1 MDTDLPE
8 SGSCRGPAGEEA
20 MKKWCRTF
28 LLSLLLCGALCA
40 GAQAAEHDML
50 KVGLKYG
57 DSAMSE
63 ANLQNYSPFGGYALG
78 YYDSSR
84 SFVQLAALPAS
95 YEKITVTQDTTY
107 HVQLA
112 GTFYDYASAAARAA
126 QYGGFAAYDNGTFVV
141 RVGSYGDYSSA
152 QSALYSL
159 GVSGTVAGGSSTGV
173 TVIVTGTSTVLFEFD
188 RSGLDSLG
196 IRPIEAGEK
205 TVTWFRGYRYYGG
218 FEYQRVTGGA
228 ISVVNV
234 VDREDYVKCVI
245 PWEMSSDWP
254 IEALKA
260 QAVCARTYAASQ
272 TKHRTQGFDVCAGT
286 HCQVYQGTAAS
297 SSYSDSAVEQTAGLC
312 LYYNGALVQDAV
324 YYSSNGGASESSVNV
339 WGSEV
344 GYLQGKIDPYEGQVA
359 SRIPKYNWSTTY
371 TAAELTNL
379 LNSKGY
385 GIGTVKD
392 LYVSGRTDMDN
403 VYSITFV
410 GTNGERTFTREA
422 CRSLLNLRS
431 QRFAISG
438 GSGGSGYSVN
448 ESGESVDLS
457 TMRVIDGSGQM
468 KSIAGSA
475 YVITSGGTA
484 ALGQSGA
491 SGGSGSGSFT
501 ITGSGYGHQVGM
513 SQWGAYAMA
522 GLGYSYRDILQ
533 FYYTGVTI
541 R

>member
-1 MDTDLPE
+1 MDADLPE
-8 SGSCRGPAGEEA
+8 NGLCRKPAGEDA
-20 MKKWCRTF
+20 MKKWRRMF
-28 LLSLLLCGALCA
+28 LLSLLLCIALCV

-57 DSAMSE
+57 DTAMSE

-78 YYDSSR
+78 YYDASR
-84 SFVQLAALPAS
+84 SFVQLAALPPS
-95 YEKITVTQDTTY
+95 YEKITVTQDKTY
-107 HVQLA
+107 HVQLSE
-112 GTFYDYASAAARAA
+112 TFYDYASASARAA
-126 QYGGFAAYDNGTFVV
+126 QYGGFAAYDNGAFVV
-141 RVGSYGDYSSA
+141 RVGSYSDYGSA

-159 GVSGTVAGGSSTGV
+159 GTAGTVAGGSSTGV
-173 TVIVTGTSTVLFEFD
+173 TVIVTGTSTILFEFD

-196 IRPIEAGEK
+196 IRPIEAGQK

-228 ISVVNV
+228 INVINV

-272 TKHRTQGFDVCAGT
+272 TKHRSQGFDVCGST

-297 SSYSDSAVEQTAGLC
+297 SLYSDSAVEQTAGLC
-312 LYYNGALVQDAV
+312 LYYNGAIVQDAV
-324 YYSSNGGASESSVNV
+324 YYSSNGGASEDSTNV

-344 GYLQGKIDPYEGQVA
+344 GYLKGKIDPYEGRVA
-359 SRIPKYNWSTTY
+359 SRIPKYSWSTTY
-371 TAAELTNL
+371 TSAELTDL
-379 LNSKGY
+379 LSSRGY
-385 GIGTVKD
+385 GVGTVKN

-403 VYSITFV
+403 VFSITFV
-410 GTNGERTFTREA
+410 GTNGTRTFSREA

-431 QRFAISG
+431 QRFTISG
-438 GSGGSGYSVN
+438 GSAGGGYSVN
-448 ESGESVDLS
+448 ENGESVDPGA
-457 TMRVIDGSGQM
+457 MRVIGGNGQTT
-468 KSIAGSA
+468 SIAGGA
-475 YVITSGGTA
+475 YVITSSGTA
-484 ALGQSGA
+484 ALGQGGA
-491 SGGSGSGSFT
+491 STSASGSFT

-522 GLGYSYRDILQ
+522 DLGYSHRDILQ